1 MSKKERKLTSVD
13 IIISQTDVDGNII
26 YANPIFYKI
35 AGYNY
40 GELIG
45 ESHNII
51 RHSDMPKVI
60 FKSLWE
66 RLKRKEEVYSF
77 IKNRCKDENFYWV
90 IAYVRPSM
98 DVDGR
103 VRNYISTRKAMSLK
117 AKSIIEPLYQNL
129 LSIEKMYGID
139 SSQKKFEE
147 FIEKNRY
154 GSSSINDII
163 KNIQY

>member
-1 MSKKERKLTSVD
+1 MLAKERKLTPVD

-35 AGYNY
+35 AGYSY

-51 RHSDMPKVI
+51 RHSDMPKAI

-66 RLKRKEEVYSF
+66 RLKKKEEVYSF
-77 IKNRCKDENFYWV
+77 IKNRCKDEDFYWV
-90 IAYVRPSM
+90 IAYIRPSIGE
-98 DVDGR
+98 DGM
-103 VRNYISTRKAMSLK
+103 VRNYISTRKAISLK
-117 AKSIIEPLYQNL
+117 AKAIIEPLYQNL
-129 LSIEKMYGID
+129 LTIERTHGVEF
-139 SSQKKFEE
+139 SQKKFEE

-154 GSSSINDII
+154 GSSSINEVI